1 MAEFYATYNMK
12 TGNID
17 FTYGNDPTTRKTAR
31 TAETA
36 YGTYPTQVAAIADG
50 KIYLV
55 EEEHSLNAPAYHGA
69 KTRCVDAFTGE
80 LIWEIYG

>member
-1 MAEFYATYNMK
+1 MLRAYDMK

-17 FTYGNDPTTRKTAR
+17 FTYGNDPSNPRNSTATT
-31 TAETA
+31 ETA

-50 KIYLV
+50 KVYLV

-69 KTRCVDAFTGE
+69 KTRSC
-80 LIWEIYG
+80 